1 MKSPHLLL
9 TVVLFFLFACGIMP
23 LTAKS
28 DVLPNPQ
35 TTVESRQNQEA
46 PETKFDG
53 ILTSSTS
60 EAVFCVSAEKSLN
73 LRLSPSTSAAADP
86 KGLQHGDRV
95 ERIGDAPGWYKIVTA
110 DGRRGWVKMEYVEV
124 CE

>member
-86 KGLQHGDRV
+86 TGLQHGDRV
-95 ERIGDAPGWYKIVTA
+95 ERIEAVPGWMKVETA
-110 DGRRGWVKMEYVEV
+110 DGRRGWVRSSYVEV

>member
-1 MKSPHLLL
+1 MKRLLL
-9 TVVLFFLFACGIMP
+9 LLPLLLLACGIMAVP
-23 LTAKS
+23 PS
-28 DVLPNPQ
+28 V
-35 TTVESRQNQEA
+35 
-46 PETKFDG
+46 G
-53 ILTSSTS
+53 SSTPQATMALFDKKQGQIS
-60 EAVFCVSAEKSLN
+60 TRTPAPVSFPVLCVSASKSLN

>member
-1 MKSPHLLL
+1 MKRLLL
-9 TVVLFFLFACGIMP
+9 ILPFILACGIMP
-23 LTAKS
+23 LPAKS
-28 DVLPNPQ
+28 DVLPTATGSHEFAKKQGQISTRTP
-35 TTVESRQNQEA
+35 A
-46 PETKFDG
+46 PVSFPV
-53 ILTSSTS
+53 L
-60 EAVFCVSAEKSLN
+60 CVSASKSLN

>member
-1 MKSPHLLL
+1 
-9 TVVLFFLFACGIMP
+9 MP

-35 TTVESRQNQEA
+35 TTVESRQNQEV

-95 ERIGDAPGWYKIVTA
+95 ERIGAVVGWMKVETA
-110 DGRRGWVKMEYVEV
+110 DGRRGWVRSSYVEV